1 MKRIAVLASGRGSNF
16 QAILDALSKG
26 KINGEIVALFT
37 DNKEAYAIDRANI
50 AGIPAIVLN
59 YKDYPSKERYEH
71 DLITAMR
78 EVDVDLFVCAGYMR
92 IIGPEIAR
100 EFAGKMINIHPALLP
115 AFAGLHGQRQAIT
128 YGVKIAG
135 CTVHFVD
142 EGLDSGPI
150 ILQKSLEVMDD
161 DDEDS
166 LSDRILELEHQ
177 AFPEAVALF
186 CADRLIVSGRHVRI
200 LTKANTQ

>member
-16 QAILDALSKG
+16 QAILDALAAG
-26 KINGEIVALFT
+26 KINGEIVALLT
-37 DNKEAYAIDRANI
+37 DNRDAYAIERADA

-59 YKDYPSKERYEH
+59 YKDYPSKETYER
-71 DLITAMR
+71 DLLTAMQ
-78 EVDVDLFVCAGYMR
+78 DICADLFVCAGYMR
-92 IIGPEIAR
+92 IIGSEIAR
-100 EFAGKMINIHPALLP
+100 EFSGKMINIHPALLP
-115 AFAGLHGQRQAIT
+115 AFSGLHGQRQALE

-150 ILQKSLEVMDD
+150 ILQKSVEVLDD

-166 LSDRILELEHQ
+166 LSERILEQEHR

-186 CADRLIVSGRHVRI
+186 CADRLMVVGRHVKI
-200 LTKANTQ
+200 LPEANNQ

>member
-37 DNKEAYAIDRANI
+37 DNKDAYAIDRANI

-115 AFAGLHGQRQAIT
+115 AFAGLHGQRQAIE

-150 ILQKSLEVMDD
+150 ILQKSLEVLDD

>member
-16 QAILDALSKG
+16 QAILDAFSVG
-26 KINGEIVALFT
+26 KINGEIVALLT
-37 DNKEAYAIDRANI
+37 DNKEAYAIQRADT

-59 YKDYPSKERYEH
+59 YKDYPSKVEYER
-71 DLITAMR
+71 DLLSAMK

-92 IIGPEIAR
+92 IIGSEIAR

-115 AFAGLHGQRQAIT
+115 AFSGLHGQRQAIES
-128 YGVKIAG
+128 GVKIAG

-150 ILQKSLEVMDD
+150 ILQKAVEVLDD

-166 LSDRILELEHQ
+166 LAERILEQEHL
-177 AFPEAVALF
+177 AYPEAVGLF
-186 CADRLIVSGRHVRI
+186 CADRLQVCGRRVKI
-200 LTKANTQ
+200 LPEANNQ

>member
-16 QAILDALSKG
+16 QAILDALAAG
-26 KINGEIVALFT
+26 EINGEIVALLT
-37 DNKEAYAIDRANI
+37 DNRDPYAIKRADA

-59 YKDYPSKERYEH
+59 YKDYPSKEAYER
-71 DLITAMR
+71 DLLTAMQ
-78 EVDVDLFVCAGYMR
+78 DVCADLFVCAGYMR
-92 IIGPEIAR
+92 IIGSEIAR
-100 EFAGKMINIHPALLP
+100 EFSGKMINIHPALLP
-115 AFAGLHGQRQAIT
+115 AFSGLHGQRQALE

-150 ILQKSLEVMDD
+150 ILQKAVEVLDD

-166 LSDRILELEHQ
+166 LSERILEQEHL

-186 CADRLIVSGRHVRI
+186 CADRLTVAGRHVKI
-200 LTKANTQ
+200 LPEANNQ

>member
-1 MKRIAVLASGRGSNF
+1 MKQIAVLASGRGSNF

-26 KINGEIVALFT
+26 RIDGRVVALFT
-37 DNKEAYAIDRANI
+37 DNKDAYAIERAKA
-50 AGIPAIVLN
+50 AGVPVIILN
-59 YKDYPSKERYEH
+59 YKDYSSKEEYEKE
-71 DLITAMR
+71 LLAAMK
-78 EVDVDLFVCAGYMR
+78 VSGADLFVCAGYMR
-92 IIGPEIAR
+92 IIGTEIAR

-115 AFAGLHGQRQAIT
+115 AFSGLHGQRQAVE

-150 ILQKSLEVMDD
+150 ILQRAVPVLDD

-166 LSDRILELEHQ
+166 LSERILEQEHI
-177 AFPEAVALF
+177 AFPEAVSLF
-186 CADRLIVSGRHVRI
+186 CADRLEVSGRHVKI
-200 LTKANTQ
+200 LPEANNQ